1 VIGIEDGEFAHGG
14 GVFSMFASV
23 VVGVVGAKRGGKKE
37 GEKGKKKGILQ
48 IT

>member
-1 VIGIEDGEFAHGG
+1 MCDDQLVIGIEDGEFAHGG
-14 GVFSMFASV
+14 GVFSMF
-23 VVGVVGAKRGGKKE
+23 VGAKRGGKKE